1 MPPKMS
7 VQDTKPKDTR
17 GTLGRMLRYLA
28 SYKYLL
34 FLAVGLS
41 FVSNVLS
48 LMGPK
53 YAGLAINEAA
63 AGPGLVNFEKV
74 FYYAKWMLAV
84 YVISSLMTVVIN
96 VVMTY
101 LSKWI
106 ARKMRMDVFE
116 KLMHLPV
123 SYYHTNTAGDIIS
136 RVSYDVDVVST
147 CIATDVTQIMTSLV
161 TVIGSFVMMVYLS
174 PALSVIVV
182 VTIPISVGYTA
193 YMRKKVR
200 PRYSRRSRSYGSM
213 NGFVEEMLSGEK
225 NIQSYAYEDTVCQRF
240 DGVNTEAADAYYDAE
255 YYGSA
260 IGPTMGFINNLSLA
274 LIAMLGTV
282 LYMNGAVALDTISS
296 FVLYSRKFSGP
307 INEIASVVNEMF
319 SALSA
324 AERIFALLDAQE
336 EGADAQDAAQLQNV
350 RGQVELE
357 HVQFGYLP
365 DQTILHDLS
374 LTAQPG
380 KTVAIVGPT
389 GAGKTTI
396 ISLLMRYYDVN
407 SGAVRI
413 DGGEIRGYTRSSVR
427 RAYAMVLQDTW
438 VFNGT
443 IFDNIA
449 YGKEDATMEEVVAAA
464 KSAHIHPF
472 IMRLPQ
478 GYQTVISED
487 GGNISKGQ
495 KQLLT
500 IARAMLYDAKMLILD
515 EATSNVDTG
524 TEREVQRAMRE
535 LMVGKTCFVIA
546 HRLSTIQNADLI
558 LVVDHGDVVE
568 QGTHAQLMARRG
580 FYYKLYSAQ
589 FE

>member
-1 MPPKMS
+1 MPPKMN

-161 TVIGSFVMMVYLS
+161 TVIGSFLMMVYLS

-213 NGFVEEMLSGEK
+213 NGFVE
-225 NIQSYAYEDTVCQRF
+225 
-240 DGVNTEAADAYYDAE
+240 
-255 YYGSA
+255 
-260 IGPTMGFINNLSLA
+260 
-274 LIAMLGTV
+274 
-282 LYMNGAVALDTISS
+282 
-296 FVLYSRKFSGP
+296 
-307 INEIASVVNEMF
+307 
-319 SALSA
+319 
-324 AERIFALLDAQE
+324 
-336 EGADAQDAAQLQNV
+336 
-350 RGQVELE
+350 
-357 HVQFGYLP
+357 
-365 DQTILHDLS
+365 
-374 LTAQPG
+374 
-380 KTVAIVGPT
+380 
-389 GAGKTTI
+389 
-396 ISLLMRYYDVN
+396 
-407 SGAVRI
+407 
-413 DGGEIRGYTRSSVR
+413 
-427 RAYAMVLQDTW
+427 
-438 VFNGT
+438 
-443 IFDNIA
+443 
-449 YGKEDATMEEVVAAA
+449 
-464 KSAHIHPF
+464 
-472 IMRLPQ
+472 
-478 GYQTVISED
+478 
-487 GGNISKGQ
+487 
-495 KQLLT
+495 
-500 IARAMLYDAKMLILD
+500 
-515 EATSNVDTG
+515 
-524 TEREVQRAMRE
+524 
-535 LMVGKTCFVIA
+535 
-546 HRLSTIQNADLI
+546 
-558 LVVDHGDVVE
+558 
-568 QGTHAQLMARRG
+568 
-580 FYYKLYSAQ
+580 
-589 FE
+589 

>member
-1 MPPKMS
+1 MPPKMN
-7 VQDTKPKDTR
+7 VQDAKPKDTR

-161 TVIGSFVMMVYLS
+161 TVIGSFLMMVYLS

-307 INEIASVVNEMF
+307 INEIASVVNELF